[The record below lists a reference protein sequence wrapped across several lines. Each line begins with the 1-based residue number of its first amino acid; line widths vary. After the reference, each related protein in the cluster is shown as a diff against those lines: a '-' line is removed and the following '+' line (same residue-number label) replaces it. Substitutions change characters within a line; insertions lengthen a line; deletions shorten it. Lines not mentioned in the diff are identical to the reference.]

1 VKIRYLSKPQAL
13 NIEPEGGLGRTDG
26 VKFVLRSLMGLSI
39 SLRQIVYGDDMLE
52 TMLPFSQEGS
62 LLMCPSNAQ
71 ESVKKLV
78 LEKGGFVSEKRSTEA
93 VAEFLTEVYPR
104 KYQDKHQAIHSI
116 FFDMDG
122 VVWEEER
129 VNQNLPF
136 LSIIADYIKNCEG
149 PYTAHPPISNATG
162 AYRKNLMRMVG
173 DIRLTK
179 QNIPVRLHRKELPLS
194 WPPIVFEGGY
204 LVFDPVN
211 ATTYDLTEEQY
222 GLVSPVYRELIS
234 LIMALGKRI
243 NERVPEINKTLGAEC
258 RIAPKERQGYNLDL
272 PLEVRRAGPEE
283 IRKAH
288 TLIYQSIRDLL
299 EKYIPSEVE
308 IEFGGLLSR
317 KELERR
323 EKS

>member
-1 VKIRYLSKPQAL
+1 MKIRYLSKPQAL

-39 SLRQIVYGDDMLE
+39 SLQQIVYGDDMLE
-52 TMLPFSQEGS
+52 TILPFSQEGS

-93 VAEFLTEVYPR
+93 VAEFLTDVYPR

-173 DIRLTK
+173 DIQLTK
-179 QNIPVRLHRKELPLS
+179 QNIPVRFHRRELPLA

-211 ATTYDLTEEQY
+211 EIIYDLTEEKY
-222 GLVSPVYRELIS
+222 GLVSPIYRKLITLITEL
-234 LIMALGKRI
+234 GERI

-272 PLEVRRAGPEE
+272 PLEVRRAGPGE

-323 EKS
+323 KKS